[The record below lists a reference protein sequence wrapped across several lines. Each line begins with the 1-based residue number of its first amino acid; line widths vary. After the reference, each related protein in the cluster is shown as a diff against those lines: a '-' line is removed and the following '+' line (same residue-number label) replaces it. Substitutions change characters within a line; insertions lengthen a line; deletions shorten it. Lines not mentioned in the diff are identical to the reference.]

1 MSISKEHIL
10 SKVNSYEI
18 LNHYLQPFYGK
29 GDLISGK
36 NFSNPLI
43 SVKQETPSFN
53 IFQDTANGEWRYKDF
68 ATGDG
73 GSCFDLVMR
82 LFNFTFSEALEKIY
96 DDLCRNH
103 DVSKQPFQL
112 SKEREKIAVNYE
124 MIKKSFDAMEL
135 SFWAYYGIDEAT
147 LSRFNVSSL
156 EEYSSV
162 TKAGKNYKI
171 SSGDMSFIFAYEN
184 NDWVKIYKPL
194 DDKRYK
200 FQHLGIKE
208 PDFVFGWEQLPE
220 MGDALIIT
228 GGEKDVMSL
237 SARGYNAISLNSETA
252 SLDKEKAKQLKS
264 RFKKIIVLYDNDE
277 TGLRQSK
284 ALAETYGFYQLVLPE
299 FHNGGKDISDYFAQ
313 VGTTYDFNTLFSK
326 ASPTI
331 AFEEDVES
339 KIIYNAVELM
349 ESGNVETH
357 YLMEP
362 IFPQKGSA
370 VLAGKPDTG
379 KSQFARQLCIQ
390 VALGIKDFIGF
401 EINPVHCKSIYIAT
415 EDNLEATRI
424 LLNKQMVGLGENVK
438 ENLRFMFADTMEQED
453 ILNELDKALVS
464 EPADLVVVDSF
475 GDIFTGNDSNNN
487 MVMRNTV
494 KLFDKLAKKH
504 NCLIM
509 FVHHIN
515 KNAYRIAPGQEHIQ
529 GGSGL
534 VQKVRLALILSEGE
548 GSTRY
553 LSVAKGNYCPKEYK
567 ENSLILHFLEET
579 LLFENTGQKILT
591 CDLGR
596 QTKSST
602 NDKIQNELEE
612 VAEAILG
619 NQLMAYG
626 EFVKQFMEISRKSVA
641 SAKRAIKSLLVS
653 GFIEKQQGN
662 YRLTIPNDD
671 NEEED
676 VCGDMSA

>member
-10 SKVNSYEI
+10 SKVDSYDI

-29 GDLISGK
+29 GNLQSGK

-43 SVKQETPSFN
+43 STKQETPSFN
-53 IFQDTANGEWRYKDF
+53 IFQNPTTGQWRFKDF
-68 ATGDG
+68 ATGDE
-73 GSCFDLVMR
+73 GSCFDFVMK
-82 LFNFTFSEALEKIY
+82 LFSLSFPEALEKIN
-96 DDLCRNH
+96 DNLCQNH
-103 DVSKQPFQL
+103 VVSSQPFQL
-112 SKEREKIAVNYE
+112 NKEKEQVGVDYE
-124 MIKKSFDAMEL
+124 IIRKSLDEPEL
-135 SFWAYYGIDEAT
+135 AFWGQYGIDEAT
-147 LSRFNVSSL
+147 LAKFNVSSL
-156 EEYSSV
+156 KEYRATSRDGKDYKKSSSDV
-162 TKAGKNYKI
+162 
-171 SSGDMSFIFAYEN
+171 SFIFAYEN
-184 NDWVKIYKPL
+184 DYWVKLYKPL
-194 DDKRYK
+194 DDKKYK

-208 PDFVFGWEQLPE
+208 HDYIFGWKQLPE
-220 MGDALIIT
+220 NDDVLIIT

-237 SARGYNAISLNSETA
+237 SAKGYNAIALNSETA
-252 SLDKEKAKQLKS
+252 SLGKEIAKQLKS

-277 TGLRQSK
+277 TGLKHSRV
-284 ALAETYGFYQLVLPE
+284 LAETHGFHRLQLPK
-299 FHNGGKDISDYFAQ
+299 FQDGGKDVSDYFAN
-313 VGTTYDFNTLFSK
+313 GETIDDFNSLLLN

-331 AFEEDVES
+331 VFEDDVEA
-339 KIIYNAVELM
+339 KVIYNAVELM
-349 ESGNVETH
+349 ESGDVETR

-401 EINPVHCKSIYIAT
+401 EINPVHSKSIYIAT
-415 EDNLEATRI
+415 EDNLEATRF
-424 LLNKQMVGLGENVK
+424 LLNKQMDGFGKKVK

-453 ILNELDKALVS
+453 ILKELDKALTA

-515 KNAYRIAPGQEHIQ
+515 KNAYRSAPGQEHIQ

-567 ENSLILHFLEET
+567 ENSMALHFSEET
-579 LLFENTGQKILT
+579 LLFEDTGKKMPT

-596 QTKSST
+596 QTKSS
-602 NDKIQNELEE
+602 KQEESEEELEE
-612 VAEAILG
+612 YANIILNG
-619 NQLMAYG
+619 QLVSYG
-626 EFVKQFMEISRKSVA
+626 AFVKQYMELAGKSEA
-641 SAKRAIKSLLVS
+641 TAKRAIKTLFES
-653 GFIEKQQGN
+653 GFIEKYQGN
-662 YRLTIPNDD
+662 YRLSISNYE
-671 NEEED
+671 NEEDD
-676 VCGDMSA
+676 VCGDMTA